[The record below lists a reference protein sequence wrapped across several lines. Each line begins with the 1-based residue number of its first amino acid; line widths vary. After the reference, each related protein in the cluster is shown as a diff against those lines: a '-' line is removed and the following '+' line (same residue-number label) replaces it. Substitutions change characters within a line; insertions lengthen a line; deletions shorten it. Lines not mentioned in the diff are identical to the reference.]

1 MTLPRLGLDY
11 APFGEP
17 LRQEFV
23 TRVMSVMYQVRVDRR
38 AFLLTS
44 VGVLAAPLAAETQQ
58 TGKMWRIGT
67 LDYGSEAARRD
78 LWKEFREELHA
89 LGYSEGRNMTLES
102 RWANGITSE
111 LPRLSA
117 DLVRSRPD
125 LIAVAGTPAALAI
138 KQATDKIP
146 VVFVSIGEVLHV
158 GLVPSVGRPGGNI
171 TGVATLT
178 TEVSRKWLELLQDAV
193 PITRLGIIWDGG
205 NAAAVVY
212 ADEVQK
218 AAQSQNIPFRL
229 QSVRRIEK
237 FEPAVSALKR
247 ERVTGLV
254 VVPGPLFFS
263 ARATIADI
271 TAKHRLATITGPREY
286 AEAGLLMAYGA
297 NLAEGFKRAAVYVD
311 KVLKGTKP
319 GDLPIEPPTKFELV
333 INLKTA
339 NALGRTIPPSL
350 LMRADRVIE

>member
-1 MTLPRLGLDY
+1 
-11 APFGEP
+11 
-17 LRQEFV
+17 
-23 TRVMSVMYQVRVDRR
+23 MYQVRVDRR

-44 VGVLAAPLAAETQQ
+44 IGVLAAPLGAEAQQ
-58 TGKMWRIGT
+58 TGKMWWIGT

-89 LGYSEGRNMTLES
+89 LGHSEGRNMTLES

-117 DLVRSRPD
+117 ELVRSRPD
-125 LIAVAGTPAALAI
+125 LIAAAGTPAALAI

-146 VVFVSIGEVLHV
+146 VVFVSIREVLHV

-247 ERVTGLV
+247 ERVNGLV

-263 ARATIADI
+263 ARGTIADI

-297 NLAEGFKRAAVYVD
+297 SLAEGFKRAA
-311 KVLKGTKP
+311 GTW
-319 GDLPIEPPTKFELV
+319 TKFSRERSPA
-333 INLKTA
+333 IF
-339 NALGRTIPPSL
+339 PSS
-350 LMRADRVIE
+350 RPRSSSW

>member
-1 MTLPRLGLDY
+1 
-11 APFGEP
+11 
-17 LRQEFV
+17 
-23 TRVMSVMYQVRVDRR
+23 MYQVRVDRR

-44 VGVLAAPLAAETQQ
+44 IGVLAAPLAAETQQ

-102 RWANGITSE
+102 
-111 LPRLSA
+111 PRLSA
-117 DLVRSRPD
+117 ELVRSRPD

-146 VVFVSIGEVLHV
+146 VVFMSIGEVIHV
-158 GLVPSVGRPGGNI
+158 GLVPSIGRPGGNI

-178 TEVSRKWLELLQDAV
+178 TEASRKWLELLQDAV

-247 ERVTGLV
+247 ERVNGLV

-263 ARATIADI
+263 ARGTIADI

-350 LMRADRVIE
+350 LMRADPVIE